1 MNLPPGGAMTQRLGS
16 TISVMLVVAMAGR
29 GQEPDAKKAEQAERI
44 GLAGTWVCVSSE
56 VNGVKRGERESRDQT
71 FAFDGNR
78 FVQADAETGDRI
90 VGTYKLDL
98 SGKQKVFVT
107 TVPAGA
113 REARIRY
120 LYERDGDTLKV
131 CAHLLST
138 GPLPTDF
145 TAPEGSR
152 RMTATF
158 KRTVK

>member
-1 MNLPPGGAMTQRLGS
+1 MSRFAAGLG
-16 TISVMLVVAMAGR
+16 LVAVLAAGGR
-29 GQEPDAKKAEQAERI
+29 GADEADRKKAEASERA

-56 VNGVKRGERESRDQT
+56 VNGVKRGEKESRDQT
-71 FAFDGNR
+71 FAFEGNR
-78 FVQADAETGDRI
+78 FVQGDDATGDEI

-98 SGKQKVFVT
+98 SGKRKVIVT
-107 TVPAGA
+107 TVPAGGRA
-113 REARIRY
+113 ATIRY

-131 CAHLLST
+131 GAHLLPI

-158 KRTVK
+158 KRAARK